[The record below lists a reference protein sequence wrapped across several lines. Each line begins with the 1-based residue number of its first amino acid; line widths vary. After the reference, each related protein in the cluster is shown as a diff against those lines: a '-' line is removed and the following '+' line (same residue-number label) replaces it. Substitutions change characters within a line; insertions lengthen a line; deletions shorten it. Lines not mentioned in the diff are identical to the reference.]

1 MALQEILS
9 DEVQSDAK
17 ADADGADSAEGGE
30 AEQLVEDLA
39 GQLEAEGRA
48 EPSLPEH
55 AVARKTRSPRKA
67 RKVRTAPEKGLSRED
82 LEDVSTRLKRSTN
95 YIFAMKKDMRV
106 LKEKLEKVDDKESEA
121 YKEIDQ
127 ELAKIAKRTRKE
139 NRKRTTLLAEKKKT
153 NKYNKKK
160 LDKDFQK
167 YTILG
172 ACNPP
177 LAFEALNDE
186 QGIGL
191 LLPCNVVL
199 WENEDLSTTIAAI
212 DANRMMTIVE
222 NNHLYSLA
230 NKVNTLLQKAVDNV

>member
-1 MALQEILS
+1 MNYGYQRTVQLS
-9 DEVQSDAK
+9 FE
-17 ADADGADSAEGGE
+17 DADNRIRET
-30 AEQLVEDLA
+30 
-39 GQLEAEGRA
+39 LEENGF
-48 EPSLPEH
+48 
-55 AVARKTRSPRKA
+55 
-67 RKVRTAPEKGLSRED
+67 G
-82 LEDVSTRLKRSTN
+82 
-95 YIFAMKKDMRV
+95 V
-106 LKEKLEKVDDKESEA
+106 LT
-121 YKEIDQ
+121 EIDV
-127 ELAKIAKRTRKE
+127 K
-139 NRKRTTLLAEKKKT
+139 NTL
-153 NKYNKKK
+153 KKK

-186 QGIGL
+186 QAIGL

-212 DANRMMTIVE
+212 DANKMMTIVE